1 MGLENWITYGA
12 VLGLPLWLVAEEI
25 LHRVGPALTGCRARR
40 SKRLT
45 SASPRGLASVQT
57 RAAECAQAFTTKSEV
72 SHGKR

>member
-45 SASPRGLASVQT
+45 SLHHRVSSVQT
-57 RAAECAQAFTTKSEV
+57 RTAECAQAFTTRSEV